1 MSEQG
6 IGGACVA
13 SRGGAPK
20 RRTGPAIARLAVIA
34 AVLSLSLCAF
44 IQPSYSGSNDDNV
57 LPPLGHTHFCV
68 RYPRDCDR
76 TTRRNIS
83 TIPFAERWPQL
94 NFINQVINAVI
105 APKPG
110 EPEVDTDWSI
120 GPAEG
125 NCNDYAVTK
134 RHLLLEAGWPAS
146 ALLLAEVVRVTT
158 GEHHLILIV
167 RGTNSDWVLDNLRPF
182 IVRLDE
188 THDDY
193 LWVRVE
199 SAENRKSWTASFAGL
214 R

>member
-6 IGGACVA
+6 ISENIDRLSGDGGD
-13 SRGGAPK
+13 
-20 RRTGPAIARLAVIA
+20 RRTGSAIARRAAIA

-44 IQPSYSGSNDDNV
+44 TQPSYAGSDDENV
-57 LPPLGHTHFCV
+57 LPPLGHTQFCA

-76 TTRRNIS
+76 TSSRNITS
-83 TIPFAERWPQL
+83 IPFGERWPQL
-94 NFINQVINAVI
+94 NFINEVINAVI

-110 EPEVDTDWSI
+110 DPTIDSDWLI

-158 GEHHLILIV
+158 GEHHLILVV
-167 RGTNSDWVLDNLRPF
+167 RGTNSDFVLDNLRPF
-182 IVRLDE
+182 IVSLAE
-188 THDDY
+188 TRDDY
-193 LWVRVE
+193 LWVRVQ
-199 SAENRKSWTASFAGL
+199 SAQDPRFWTVSFSGL

>member
-6 IGGACVA
+6 ISETFVGLHSCATD
-13 SRGGAPK
+13 
-20 RRTGPAIARLAVIA
+20 RRTGSAIARLAAIA
-34 AVLSLSLCAF
+34 TVLNLSLCAF
-44 IQPSYSGSNDDNV
+44 TQPAHSGSDDDNV

-76 TTRRNIS
+76 TSSRNIAS
-83 TIPFAERWPQL
+83 IPFEERWPQL
-94 NFINQVINAVI
+94 KFINEVINAVI
-105 APKPG
+105 VPKPG
-110 EPEVDTDWSI
+110 DPAVDSDWSI

-146 ALLLAEVVRVTT
+146 ALLLAEVVRVTS

-167 RGTNSDWVLDNLRPF
+167 KGTNSDFVLDNLRPF
-182 IVRLDE
+182 IVSLAE
-188 THDDY
+188 TRDDY

-199 SAENRKSWTASFAGL
+199 SAQDPRFWTTSFAGL

>member
-6 IGGACVA
+6 ISKTFAGLR
-13 SRGGAPK
+13 RGGSD
-20 RRTGPAIARLAVIA
+20 RRTRSAIARRAAIA
-34 AVLSLSLCAF
+34 AALNLSLCAF
-44 IQPSYSGSNDDNV
+44 TQPSYSASDDNNV
-57 LPPLGHTHFCV
+57 LPPLGHTQFCA

-76 TTRRNIS
+76 TSNRNIAS
-83 TIPFAERWPQL
+83 IPFGERWPQL
-94 NFINQVINAVI
+94 NFINAMINAVI
-105 APKPG
+105 APKAGDPAI
-110 EPEVDTDWSI
+110 DSDWLI

-167 RGTNSDWVLDNLRPF
+167 RGTNSDFVLDNLRPF
-182 IVRLDE
+182 IVGLAE
-188 THDDY
+188 TRDDY
-193 LWVRVE
+193 LWLRVE
-199 SAENRKSWTASFAGL
+199 SAENPRFWTTSFAGL

>member
-6 IGGACVA
+6 ISETFVGLRSGATD
-13 SRGGAPK
+13 
-20 RRTGPAIARLAVIA
+20 RRTGSAIARRAAIA

-44 IQPSYSGSNDDNV
+44 TQPSYCGSDDDNV

-76 TTRRNIS
+76 SSSRNIAS
-83 TIPFAERWPQL
+83 IPFEERWLQL
-94 NFINQVINAVI
+94 KFINEVINAVI

-110 EPEVDTDWSI
+110 DPTVDSDWLI

-167 RGTNSDWVLDNLRPF
+167 RGTNSDFVLDNLRPF
-182 IVRLDE
+182 IVSLAE
-188 THDDY
+188 TRDDY
-193 LWVRVE
+193 LWVRVQ
-199 SAENRKSWTASFAGL
+199 SDQDPRFWTISFSGL

>member
-6 IGGACVA
+6 ISQTLVGL
-13 SRGGAPK
+13 RGGGRD
-20 RRTGPAIARLAVIA
+20 RRTRSAIARRAAIA
-34 AVLSLSLCAF
+34 AVLSLSLFAF
-44 IQPSYSGSNDDNV
+44 TQPSYAGPDDENV

-76 TTRRNIS
+76 TSSRNIAS
-83 TIPFAERWPQL
+83 IPFGERWPQL
-94 NFINQVINAVI
+94 NFINEVINAAI

-110 EPEVDTDWSI
+110 DPAVDSDWLI

-167 RGTNSDWVLDNLRPF
+167 RGTNSDFVLDNLRPF
-182 IVRLDE
+182 IVSLTE
-188 THDDY
+188 TRDDY
-193 LWVRVE
+193 LWVRVQ
-199 SAENRKSWTASFAGL
+199 SDQDPRFWTISFSGL

>member
-6 IGGACVA
+6 ISENIDRLSGDGGD
-13 SRGGAPK
+13 
-20 RRTGPAIARLAVIA
+20 RRTGSAIARRAAIA

-44 IQPSYSGSNDDNV
+44 TQPSYAGSDDENA
-57 LPPLGHTHFCV
+57 LPPLGHTQFCA

-76 TTRRNIS
+76 TSSRNIAS
-83 TIPFAERWPQL
+83 IPFGERWPQL
-94 NFINQVINAVI
+94 NFINEVINAVI

-110 EPEVDTDWSI
+110 DPAIDSDWLI

-158 GEHHLILIV
+158 GEHHLILVV
-167 RGTNSDWVLDNLRPF
+167 RGTNSDFVLDNLRPF
-182 IVRLDE
+182 IVGLAE
-188 THDDY
+188 TRNDY

-199 SAENRKSWTASFAGL
+199 SAENPRFWTTSFAGL

>member
-6 IGGACVA
+6 ISEISVGL
-13 SRGGAPK
+13 RGGGRD
-20 RRTGPAIARLAVIA
+20 RRTGSAIARRAAIA
-34 AVLSLSLCAF
+34 AILSLSLCAF
-44 IQPSYSGSNDDNV
+44 TRPSYSGSDDDNV
-57 LPPLGHTHFCV
+57 LPPLGHTHFCL

-76 TTRRNIS
+76 TSSRNIAS
-83 TIPFAERWPQL
+83 IPFGERWPQL
-94 NFINQVINAVI
+94 NFINQVINAAI

-110 EPEVDTDWSI
+110 DPTVDSDWLI

-167 RGTNSDWVLDNLRPF
+167 RGTNSDLVLDNLRPF
-182 IVRLDE
+182 IVGLAE
-188 THDDY
+188 TRDDY
-193 LWVRVE
+193 LWVRLE
-199 SAENRKSWTASFAGL
+199 SAENPRFWTTSFAGL

>member
-6 IGGACVA
+6 ISENIDRLSGDGGD
-13 SRGGAPK
+13 
-20 RRTGPAIARLAVIA
+20 RRTGSAIARRAAIA

-44 IQPSYSGSNDDNV
+44 TQPSYAGSDDENA
-57 LPPLGHTHFCV
+57 LPPLGHTQFCA

-76 TTRRNIS
+76 TSSRNIAS
-83 TIPFAERWPQL
+83 IPFGERWPQL
-94 NFINQVINAVI
+94 NFINEVINAVI

-110 EPEVDTDWSI
+110 DPAIDSDWLI

-158 GEHHLILIV
+158 GEHHLILVV
-167 RGTNSDWVLDNLRPF
+167 RGHELGFCAR
-182 IVRLDE
+182 
-188 THDDY
+188 
-193 LWVRVE
+193 
-199 SAENRKSWTASFAGL
+199 
-214 R
+214 

>member
-6 IGGACVA
+6 ISETLVGLHG
-13 SRGGAPK
+13 SRPE
-20 RRTGPAIARLAVIA
+20 RRTGSAIARSAAIA
-34 AVLSLSLCAF
+34 AMLNLSLCAF
-44 IQPSYSGSNDDNV
+44 TQPSYSGSNDDNV

-76 TTRRNIS
+76 TSSRNIAS
-83 TIPFAERWPQL
+83 IPFGERWPQL
-94 NFINQVINAVI
+94 NFINEMINAVI

-110 EPEVDTDWSI
+110 EPAIDSDWMI

-146 ALLLAEVVRVTT
+146 ALLLAEVVLVTT

-167 RGTNSDWVLDNLRPF
+167 RGTNSDFVLDNLRPF
-182 IVRLDE
+182 IVGLAE

-199 SAENRKSWTASFAGL
+199 SAENPRFWTTSFAAL
-214 R
+214 H

>member
-1 MSEQG
+1 MSEQRISESFVG
-6 IGGACVA
+6 LRSGATE
-13 SRGGAPK
+13 
-20 RRTGPAIARLAVIA
+20 RRTGSAITRRAAIA

-44 IQPSYSGSNDDNV
+44 TQPSYSGLDDDNV

-68 RYPRDCDR
+68 RYPRDCAR
-76 TTRRNIS
+76 TFSRNIAS
-83 TIPFAERWPQL
+83 IPLDERWPQL
-94 NFINQVINAVI
+94 NFINEMINAVI

-110 EPEVDTDWSI
+110 EPAIDSDWLI

-134 RHLLLEAGWPAS
+134 RHLLLDAGWPAS
-146 ALLLAEVVRVTT
+146 TLLLAEVVRVTT

-167 RGTNSDWVLDNLRPF
+167 RSTNSDLVLDNLRPF
-182 IVRLDE
+182 IVRLAE

-199 SAENRKSWTASFAGL
+199 SVQNPRFWTTSFAGM